1 MTVISLLLRGRLQV
15 SVCTAGAQRRQ
26 KLSKRERE
34 QIHLFIAECSRLWTQ
49 STAHSAGGAAV

>member
-15 SVCTAGAQRRQ
+15 
-26 KLSKRERE
+26 LSKRERE
-34 QIHLFIAECSRLWTQ
+34 QIHLFIAKCSQLWTK